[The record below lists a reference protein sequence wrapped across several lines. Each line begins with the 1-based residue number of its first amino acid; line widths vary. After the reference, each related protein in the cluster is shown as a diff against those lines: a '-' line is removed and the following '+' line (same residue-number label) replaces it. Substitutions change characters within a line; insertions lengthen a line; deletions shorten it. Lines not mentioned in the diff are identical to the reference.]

1 MAAAVDQT
9 RLRSERRLIDIATG
23 SPPIE
28 PILSKAHK
36 LDLPDWHLCA
46 GCLTQSAWNH
56 RFNLPY
62 DHGIDDID
70 LIYFDPSDL
79 SEDAEEDAAQRAR
92 ILFSNSKIRLDVK
105 NEARVHNWYEG
116 KFGVAIAPYSSL
128 ADAVASFPTTATS
141 IALCKTDT
149 TYEVI
154 APYGL
159 NDLFDGIVRPNKVLV
174 TQRSYE

>member
-1 MAAAVDQT
+1 M
-9 RLRSERRLIDIATG
+9 
-23 SPPIE
+23 
-28 PILSKAHK
+28 
-36 LDLPDWHLCA
+36 
-46 GCLTQSAWNH
+46 
-56 RFNLPY
+56 
-62 DHGIDDID
+62 
-70 LIYFDPSDL
+70 
-79 SEDAEEDAAQRAR
+79 
-92 ILFSNSKIRLDVK
+92 
-105 NEARVHNWYEG
+105 
-116 KFGVAIAPYSSL
+116 AIAPYSSL